1 MIELKQTFSTTVIL
15 EDIIIPNQWDITVT
29 LIPDGKHSKLYN
41 KAMERVQY
49 YFEEVLDNSIF
60 VGRNNVA
67 NLSTLNFK
75 AQVHI
80 FPDDPW
86 DHLIA
91 MCLYVKLNSMLEGVF
106 HVENVV
112 ISSHQSRG
120 ISHSHDA
127 EGGGTGHLLDLF
139 DDEDE
144 SEIIKYWYNS
154 DPELFLLHEGLQ
166 RITGDWQE
174 ADLSFDEPP
183 RGDVVNIKDFKKKPP
198 ANDDDAT

>member
-1 MIELKQTFSTTVIL
+1 MIELKQSFSTTVIL
-15 EDIIIPNQWDITVT
+15 EDIIIPNQWDVTVN
-29 LIPDGKHSKLYN
+29 LIPNGKHSTLYN

-60 VGRNNVA
+60 VGKHNVA
-67 NLSTLNFK
+67 NMANIKFK

-91 MCLYVKLNSMLEGVF
+91 MCLYVKLDSMMEGVF
-106 HVENVV
+106 HVDNLT

-127 EGGGTGHLLDLF
+127 EGGGSGHLIDLF
-139 DDEDE
+139 DDEDD

-154 DPELFLLHEGLQ
+154 NPELFLLHEGLQ
-166 RITGDWQE
+166 RITGNWDE
-174 ADLSFDEPP
+174 GDLNFDEKP
-183 RGDVVNIKDFKKKPP
+183 RGDVINLNDFKKKPP
-198 ANDDDAT
+198 ANDDDTA